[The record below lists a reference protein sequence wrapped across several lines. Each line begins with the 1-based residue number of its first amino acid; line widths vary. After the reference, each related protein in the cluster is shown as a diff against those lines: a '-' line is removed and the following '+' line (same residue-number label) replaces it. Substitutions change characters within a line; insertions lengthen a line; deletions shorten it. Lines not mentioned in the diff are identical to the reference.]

1 LVTYWPVTHCG
12 FVNFDDDIYV
22 YENPVV
28 KDGLSWKGIQWAFST
43 ASLIKGAIVMW
54 HPITWMSLMLDDEL
68 FGLDPSFYHLI
79 NLLFHII
86 TGLLLFT
93 ILYRMTRSTW
103 QSAIVAGLFAIH
115 PIHVESVAWISER
128 KDVISAML
136 WMLTTVAYIRYVEQ
150 PKALRYVL
158 AIILFTIGLMAKP
171 MLITLPF
178 VLLLL
183 DYWPLAR
190 FDTVQV
196 RRLVIEKIPLFI
208 LSLIFSIIGYVSQ
221 KSGGVLNLVSVP
233 VVTCIENAL
242 RSYIIYLQKLFW
254 PADLAVLYPIHH
266 PFVIPFWQISGS
278 LLILAGVTIFALWIR
293 KKHPYLL
300 VGWFWYL
307 GTLLPV
313 IGIFQLGHQ
322 AYADRYTYIPLIGI
336 FVMIAWGMTDLVRRI
351 PFHRVITAIGVI
363 VIFIILAIV
372 TQNQIGYWQNTTSL
386 MTHAIEMHPENYMA
400 HWYLGTYQK
409 SNGQPA
415 EAIANF
421 EEALKIDPW
430 FNIYHELAKMLWQQ
444 GRFNEAL
451 SYLTTCSNLDPEN
464 AQTYNDMGIILMSMH
479 RKEQAISYFNKAI
492 QIDPNY
498 NIAINNLNR
507 ALSSRQ

>member
-1 LVTYWPVTHCG
+1 
-12 FVNFDDDIYV
+12 
-22 YENPVV
+22 
-28 KDGLSWKGIQWAFST
+28 
-43 ASLIKGAIVMW
+43 
-54 HPITWMSLMLDDEL
+54 
-68 FGLDPSFYHLI
+68 
-79 NLLFHII
+79 
-86 TGLLLFT
+86 
-93 ILYRMTRSTW
+93 
-103 QSAIVAGLFAIH
+103 
-115 PIHVESVAWISER
+115 ER
-128 KDVISAML
+128 KDVFSAMF
-136 WMLTTVAYIRYVEQ
+136 WMLTMVAYILYVEQ
-150 PKALRYVL
+150 PKAWRYIL
-158 AIILFTIGLMAKP
+158 TIILFTIGLMAKP
-171 MLITLPF
+171 MLVTLPF

-183 DYWPLAR
+183 DYWPLKR

-233 VVTCIENAL
+233 VLTCIENAL

-278 LLILAGVTIFALWIR
+278 LLILVGVTIFALWIK

-336 FVMIAWGMTDLVRRI
+336 FVMIAWGMADLVRRI
-351 PFHRVITAIGVI
+351 PFQRVITTIGVI
-363 VIFIILAIV
+363 VIFIILSIV

-386 MTHAIEMHPENYMA
+386 MTHAIETHPENYMA

-409 SNGQPA
+409 SIGQPA

-421 EEALKIDPW
+421 EEALKIDPV
-430 FNIYHELAKMLWQQ
+430 FNIYHELSKMLWQQ
-444 GRFNEAL
+444 GRFNEAI

-464 AQTYNDMGIILMSMH
+464 AQTYNDMGIILMSMN
-479 RKEQAISYFNKAI
+479 RKEQAILYFNKAI

-498 NIAINNLNR
+498 NVAINNLNR
-507 ALSSRQ
+507 ALSSQQ